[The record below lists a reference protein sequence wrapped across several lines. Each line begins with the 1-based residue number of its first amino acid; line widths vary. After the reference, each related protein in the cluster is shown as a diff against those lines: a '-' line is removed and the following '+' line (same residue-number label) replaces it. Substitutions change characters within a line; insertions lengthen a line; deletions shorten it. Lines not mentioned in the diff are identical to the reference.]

1 MNQDINYTYDE
12 IIRSLLE
19 QTSLSDLNFTDTE
32 SLTEMQFSGFL
43 EKILEVIRN
52 QIHLPLQMLLL
63 LLGVILLSSVA
74 GSLKQEKS
82 GISQICD
89 VISVLC
95 AVSIVITPITDIFL
109 KSAQILEKSADF
121 MITFSGVFGGILAV
135 SGNLTAS
142 AGYQG
147 AVLALCNIALEIAVR
162 ILFPVLTMGLAV
174 SVTDAVNPAVSLS
187 GILKLIQKFTVW
199 VLGFLMALFL
209 GFLSVQSVV
218 SVSADR
224 TGTKAVKYAISGFVP
239 FIGGAVSD
247 AYSAVLGSM
256 NVLKSTAGMIGVL
269 AVLAILLP
277 VIIELFL
284 YQTMLSVTA
293 CVCEIFALRLSGLFR
308 NLEMILSVG
317 FSVAVSF
324 GVMFIVSTGLLAT
337 ISSL

>member
-12 IIRSLLE
+12 IISSLLE
-19 QTSLSDLNFTDTE
+19 QTSLADFEITDTE
-32 SLTEMQFSGFL
+32 SLTQMPFSDFMG
-43 EKILEVIRN
+43 KILELVRN
-52 QIHLPLQMLLL
+52 QMHSPVQMLLL
-63 LLGVILLSSVA
+63 LLGVILLSSLA
-74 GSLKQEKS
+74 GSLKQQKS

-95 AVSIVITPITDIFL
+95 SVSIVVTPITDIFM

-142 AGYQG
+142 AGYQS
-147 AVLALCNIALEIAVR
+147 AVLVLCNLALEVAVK
-162 ILFPVLTMGLAV
+162 ILFPILTLGFAV

-187 GILKLIQKFTVW
+187 GILGLIKKFTVW
-199 VLGFLMALFL
+199 VLGFLMSLFL

-218 SVSADR
+218 AVSADR
-224 TGTKAVKYAISGFVP
+224 AGTKAVKYAVAGFVP

-247 AYSAVLGSM
+247 AYATVLGSM

-277 VIIELFL
+277 VITELFL
-284 YQTMLSVTA
+284 YQAMLSITA
-293 CVCEIFALRLSGLFR
+293 SVCEIFALPLSGLFR

-324 GVMFIVSTGLLAT
+324 GVMFIVSTGLLVT
-337 ISSL
+337 ISNL

>member
-1 MNQDINYTYDE
+1 MNQEINYTYDE

-19 QTSLSDLNFTDTE
+19 QTSLSDFEITDTE
-32 SLTEMQFSGFL
+32 SLTQMPFSDFMG
-43 EKILEVIRN
+43 KILELIRN
-52 QIHLPLQMLLL
+52 QMHSPVQTMML
-63 LLGVILLSSVA
+63 LLGVILLSSAV
-74 GSLKQEKS
+74 GSLKQEKA
-82 GISQICD
+82 GISQLCD
-89 VISVLC
+89 IISVLC
-95 AVSIVITPITDIFL
+95 AVSIVTAPITEIFL

-121 MITFSGVFGGILAV
+121 MVTFSGVFGGILAV
-135 SGNLTAS
+135 TGNVTAS

-147 AVLALCNIALEIAVR
+147 AVLILCNIALEVAVR

-187 GILKLIQKFTVW
+187 GILVLIKKFTVW
-199 VLGFLMALFL
+199 VLGFLMSLFL

-218 SVSADR
+218 AVSADR
-224 TGTKAVKYAISGFVP
+224 AGTRAVKYAVSGFVP

-247 AYSAVLGSM
+247 AYATVLGSM
-256 NVLKSTAGMIGVL
+256 NILKSTAGMIGVL

-284 YQTMLSVTA
+284 YQIMLSVTA
-293 CVCEIFALRLSGLFR
+293 SVCEIFGLRLSGLFR
-308 NLEMILSVG
+308 NLETILSVG

-337 ISSL
+337 VSNL